1 MKYEI
6 EVKKTLKTD
15 NNKSFSVG
23 SDIAFTLF
31 NAETN
36 HHDRYIGE
44 IEEITD
50 ESIVI
55 GRIEINR
62 NQIAGKKTILLQD
75 IESNSCNYVYYD

>member
-6 EVKKTLKTD
+6 EIKKTLKTD
-15 NNKSFSVG
+15 NNKSFGVG

-36 HHDRYIGE
+36 YHDRYIGE

-62 NQIAGKKTILLQD
+62 NQIAGKKKIPLQD
-75 IESNSCNYVYYD
+75 IENNSCNYVYYD